1 MTDPLG
7 DLSLSAS
14 AITVR
19 RIREADHAAV
29 AALTLDAYQPF
40 LEGPDDP
47 YRESLADIATRDR
60 EAEVWIAELDGV
72 VVGTV
77 TMCPPGSPWREA
89 GRDDEG
95 EFRMLAV
102 SPAAHRRGVGRALAQ
117 AVIDRFD
124 ADGLAGVV
132 LSSLPVQRDAHRV
145 YARLGFERAPER
157 DHEPHPGVRLLVL
170 QRRLR

>member
-1 MTDPLG
+1 M
-7 DLSLSAS
+7 SAP

-19 RIREADHAAV
+19 RVREAEHAAV
-29 AALTLDAYQPF
+29 AALTLDAYEPF
-40 LEGPDDP
+40 LVGPDDP
-47 YRESLADIATRDR
+47 YRQRLADVATRDR
-60 EAEVWIAELDGV
+60 EAEVWVAELDGV

-117 AVIDRFD
+117 AVVDRFE
-124 ADGLAGVV
+124 AGGLTGVV
-132 LSSLPVQRDAHRV
+132 LSSLPVQREAHRV
-145 YARLGFERAPER
+145 YARLGFERTPER
-157 DHEPHPGVRLLVL
+157 DHEPHPGVRLLVMR
-170 QRRLR
+170 RRLR